1 MTLEPFLYEAVPLFC
16 TKILINLLFCRGFA
30 NGLRERLSMAY
41 WRVLLA
47 QATWYNHSMI
57 KIKSVTKLYGEKK
70 VLDKVSFE
78 VGSGEI
84 FAFIG
89 HNGAG
94 KTTLIKSICGIIDF
108 DEGEIMIDGKSIRED
123 PIECKKKMAYISDD
137 PELYEDMKAISYI
150 NFVCDMYD
158 VPTEVRERNV
168 KRYAEMFGMEKELG
182 NVIKSFSHGM
192 KQKIA
197 LIAALS
203 HEPKVLIMDEPFVGL
218 DPKAIFD
225 MKEIMR
231 EVAKKGG
238 TIFFSTHILDV
249 AEKLCDRVAIV
260 KKGKLVKVGDMK
272 EIRGDKSLEKVF
284 LELEAK

>member
-1 MTLEPFLYEAVPLFC
+1 
-16 TKILINLLFCRGFA
+16 
-30 NGLRERLSMAY
+30 
-41 WRVLLA
+41 
-47 QATWYNHSMI
+47 MI
-57 KIKSVTKLYGEKK
+57 KIKGVTKKYGDKTA
-70 VLDKVSFE
+70 LDNVSFD
-78 VGSGEI
+78 VRKGEI

-94 KTTLIKSICGIIDF
+94 KTTLIKSICGILDF
-108 DEGEIMIDGKSIRED
+108 DEGEILINGKSIKDD
-123 PIECKKKMAYISDD
+123 PIACKKEMAYVPDD
-137 PELYEDMKAISYI
+137 PELYEDMKAISFI

-158 VPTEVRERNV
+158 IPVKVRERNIE
-168 KRYAEMFGMEKELG
+168 RYAKMFGMERELG
-182 NVIKSFSHGM
+182 DTIKSFSHGM
-192 KQKIA
+192 KQKVT

-225 MKEIMR
+225 MKEVMR
-231 EVAKKGG
+231 GIVKDGG
-238 TIFFSTHILDV
+238 TIFFSTHILDM

-260 KKGKLVKVGDMK
+260 KKGQIVKVGDMK